1 MNMVTEKLPI
11 SVLYVEDDAAIRLLT
26 KMLLEKK
33 VEKVYLAQDG
43 SEGLELFSA
52 HKPDLVVSDV
62 AMPVMDGMEMARRI
76 KSANPNMPIIL
87 TTAYD
92 RTDFLLNAIELGID
106 QYILK
111 PVKQEKLYA
120 LVEKVAST
128 ILAERRLAEQQRIIQ
143 ETKEQLEVVLDAVP
157 GVISWIGKDLRY
169 LGLNGYIERLTGLPP
184 SEYIGKEVGALTSEV
199 PQENQSFR
207 LAVAEF
213 FKQSREV
220 GEFEVTIAGKNG
232 LRTYLVIARKYHHDE
247 QAVFVGIDITERKSA
262 EKAMRT
268 MNEELERR
276 VAERTAELLHAK
288 EQAEAANQAK
298 SGFLANMSHELRTPL
313 NGIIGM
319 TSLLTDSENMT
330 EKQREYLRM
339 VRVSADSLLYIINDI
354 LDISKIEAQ
363 KLEFEHIPVD
373 IGLAVQE
380 VISIFRPLIAS
391 KGLQFHSNIS
401 NELPPLIVGDSVR
414 LKQILNNFIANAV
427 KFTSEGHIALTVR
440 VPEKSGGDV
449 IIECE
454 ITDTG
459 IGIADDKMDKLF
471 KSFSQLDPSFTRKH
485 GGTGLGLA
493 IARQLAEM
501 MNGSV
506 WCRSTFGVGSTF
518 GFRVRLPLPV
528 EGVSYQSV
536 AHSSRRESS
545 AESFGNDANI
555 LPMSLK
561 PMKILLAEDSPI
573 NQAVFQEM
581 LSLQKWDVVIA
592 NNGREALDI
601 LDDANFAFDIVLMD
615 VQMPEMD
622 GLTATAAIRTH
633 EQTTRKHLPI
643 IGITAH
649 ASQHDADLCR
659 RAGMDDVVT
668 KPVDFEKLYDVI
680 AHILHQKSVSATDS
694 ISDTDKA
701 PAADNV
707 VLLSIGQ
714 NANNTVLPQPEEGLW
729 TERIPADL
737 SKLLHAV
744 NGKSDVV
751 EKLVGYFLKN
761 YTADQDAIK
770 QAVES
775 NTAATLH
782 SSAHKLKSAVGN
794 FGAETAMDLCT
805 QLEKAGKN
813 AMLHEAPALF
823 AMLEDELALI
833 DRYFRSGLWKNHV

>member
-1 MNMVTEKLPI
+1 MNIVTEKLPI

-43 SEGLELFSA
+43 SEGLDLFNT

-76 KSANPNMPIIL
+76 KVISPNMPIIL

-120 LVEKVAST
+120 MVERMAST

-143 ETKEQLEVVLDAVP
+143 ETKEQLEVVLDSVP

-169 LGLNGYIERLTGLPP
+169 IGLNGYIERLTGLPP
-184 SEYIGKEVGALTSEV
+184 TEYIGKEVGALTSDSGDSED
-199 PQENQSFR
+199 QSFR
-207 LAVAEF
+207 HAVATF
-213 FKQSREV
+213 FEQNNEM
-220 GEFEVTIAGKNG
+220 GEFEVQIAGKDG
-232 LRTYLVIARKYHHDE
+232 RRTYLIIARKYHQDE

-262 EKAMRT
+262 EQTMRT

-276 VAERTAELLHAK
+276 VAERTAELLRAK
-288 EQAEAANQAK
+288 EQAESANQAK

-319 TSLLTDSENMT
+319 TSLLTGSENMT
-330 EKQREYLRM
+330 EKQKEYLGM

-363 KLEFEHIPVD
+363 KLEFEHIP
-373 IGLAVQE
+373 INIRAAVQD
-380 VISIFRPLIAS
+380 IINIFSPQIAS
-391 KGLQFHSNIS
+391 KGLQLHTTIS
-401 NELPPLIVGDSVR
+401 SDLPPLVVGDSIR
-414 LKQILNNFIANAV
+414 FKQILNNFIANAV
-427 KFTSEGHIALTVR
+427 KFTSEGHIELVVR

-459 IGIADDKMDKLF
+459 IGIAADKMDKLF
-471 KSFSQLDPSFTRKH
+471 KSFSQLDPSFTRKY

-506 WCRSTFGVGSTF
+506 WCRSTVGAGSTF
-518 GFRVRLPLPV
+518 GFRVRLPLPI
-528 EGVSYQSV
+528 EGVSYMATGQSN
-536 AHSSRRESS
+536 RE
-545 AESFGNDANI
+545 FANEAPGGVEKNNQF
-555 LPMSLK
+555 LPQK
-561 PMKILLAEDSPI
+561 PLKILIAEDSPI

-581 LSLQKWDVVIA
+581 LSMQEWGVIIA
-592 NNGREALDI
+592 NNGREALDL

-633 EQTTRKHLPI
+633 EQTTNRHLPI

-649 ASQHDADLCR
+649 ASHHDAELCR
-659 RAGMDDVVT
+659 RTGMDDVVT
-668 KPVDFEKLYDVI
+668 KPVDFEKLYGTI
-680 AHILHQKSVSATDS
+680 ARILQQKSVADS
-694 ISDTDKA
+694 LAQAGENNKSEQTAVIS
-701 PAADNV
+701 V
-707 VLLSIGQ
+707 
-714 NANNTVLPQPEEGLW
+714 W

-737 SKLLHAV
+737 SKLFQAV
-744 NGKSDVV
+744 NGKRDVV

-761 YTADQDAIK
+761 YGADQDAIK
-770 QAVES
+770 NAVES
-775 NTAATLH
+775 NSATELH

-794 FGAETAMDLCT
+794 FGAETAMDLCA
-805 QLEKAGKN
+805 QLEKVGKN
-813 AMLHEAPALF
+813 AMLHEAPSLF

-833 DRYFRSGLWKNHV
+833 DRYFRSGVWKNYV

>member
-1 MNMVTEKLPI
+1 MTIVTEKLPI

-43 SEGLELFSA
+43 SEGLDLFNA

-76 KSANPNMPIIL
+76 KVISPNMPIIL

-120 LVEKVAST
+120 MVERMAST

-143 ETKEQLEVVLDAVP
+143 ETKEQLEVVLDSVP

-169 LGLNGYIERLTGLPP
+169 IGLNGYIERLTGLPP
-184 SEYIGKEVGALTSEV
+184 AEYIGKQVGALTSDAGDLED
-199 PQENQSFR
+199 QSFR
-207 LAVAEF
+207 RAVATF
-213 FKQSREV
+213 FEQNKEV
-220 GEFEVTIAGKNG
+220 GEFEVQIAGKDG
-232 LRTYLVIARKYHHDE
+232 RRTYLIIARKYHQDE
-247 QAVFVGIDITERKSA
+247 QAVFVGIDITERKLA
-262 EKAMRT
+262 EQTMRT

-276 VAERTAELLHAK
+276 VAERTAELLRAK
-288 EQAEAANQAK
+288 EQAESANQAK

-319 TSLLTDSENMT
+319 TSLLTGSENMT
-330 EKQREYLRM
+330 EKQKEYLSM

-363 KLEFEHIPVD
+363 KLEFEHIPINIRAAVHD
-373 IGLAVQE
+373 IM
-380 VISIFRPLIAS
+380 SIFSPQIAS
-391 KGLQFHSNIS
+391 KGLQLHMTIS
-401 NELPPLIVGDSVR
+401 SDLPPLVIGDSIR
-414 LKQILNNFIANAV
+414 FKQILNNFIANAV
-427 KFTSEGHIALTVR
+427 KFTSEGHIDLVVR

-459 IGIADDKMDKLF
+459 IGIAADKMDKLF
-471 KSFSQLDPSFTRKH
+471 KSFSQLDPSFTRKY

-501 MNGSV
+501 MDGSV
-506 WCRSTFGVGSTF
+506 WCRSTVGVGSTF
-518 GFRVRLPLPV
+518 GFRVRLPLPIEGASYMATGQANREFADEAASGGV
-528 EGVSYQSV
+528 EQSN
-536 AHSSRRESS
+536 RRMPPK
-545 AESFGNDANI
+545 A
-555 LPMSLK
+555 L
-561 PMKILLAEDSPI
+561 KILIAEDSPI
-573 NQAVFQEM
+573 NQAVLQEM
-581 LSLQKWDVVIA
+581 LSMQEWNVTIA
-592 NNGREALDI
+592 NNGREALDL

-633 EQTTRKHLPI
+633 EQTTKRHLPI

-649 ASQHDADLCR
+649 ASHHDAELCR
-659 RAGMDDVVT
+659 RTGMDDVVT
-668 KPVDFEKLYDVI
+668 KPIDFEKLYSTI
-680 AHILHQKSVSATDS
+680 ARILHQKPVADGLDQVEKNDESGQTAVISV
-694 ISDTDKA
+694 
-701 PAADNV
+701 
-707 VLLSIGQ
+707 
-714 NANNTVLPQPEEGLW
+714 W
-729 TERIPADL
+729 TGRIPADL
-737 SKLLHAV
+737 SKLFQAV
-744 NGKSDVV
+744 NGKRDVV

-761 YTADQDAIK
+761 YGADQDAIK
-770 QAVES
+770 SAVERNS
-775 NTAATLH
+775 AAELH

-794 FGAETAMDLCT
+794 FGAETAMDLCG
-805 QLEKAGKN
+805 QLEKVGKN
-813 AMLHEAPALF
+813 AMLHEAPSLF

-833 DRYFRSGLWKNHV
+833 DRYFRSGMWKNHV